1 MSIQKR
7 YVRYVS
13 QNILGMMGISLYILA
28 DTFFISMA
36 EGADGIT
43 ALNLVLPLYSVIYAI
58 GAMVGVGSAIR
69 FAIFRAKGESEAE
82 YYFSNAIMWLIMLSV
97 PFIIGGVWFPDA
109 IMQLLGADAAIVEVG
124 VPYTGTFLVFA
135 PFFMLN
141 YVFTAFVRNDNDPAL
156 AMAATL
162 TSSLC
167 NIVLDYVFMFPLGM
181 GMTGAA
187 FATGLSPVIGIA
199 ICGIHFLKKTNT
211 IRFVWQRPSV
221 RRWVTSCQLGVS
233 AFVGEL
239 SSGVTTAVY
248 NWLIL
253 QIAGNVGV
261 AAYGVVANTALVATS
276 MFNGVANGSQPLI
289 SESYGKGDEASVRK
303 VLKLSLGTAVAIA
316 VVLLGV
322 VVLFAEPIIAVF
334 NSENSLQLKEYAMVG
349 IKLYFVGFL
358 FAGMNI
364 AGCGYLSA
372 VGRAKEAFVT
382 SISRGI
388 AAIVVC
394 AIVLAMLFGMTGV
407 WLSFAAAELVTF
419 ILLGIILVNSLW
431 RR

>member
-109 IMQLLGADAAIVEVG
+109 IMRLLGADAAIVEVG

-141 YVFTAFVRNDNDPAL
+141 YVFTAFVRNDTDPAL

-187 FATGLSPVIGIA
+187 LATGLSPVIGIG
-199 ICGIHFLKKTNT
+199 ICSIHFLKKTNT

-233 AFVGEL
+233 AFIGEL

-253 QIAGNVGV
+253 EIAGNVGV

-382 SISRGI
+382 SISRGV

-419 ILLGIILVNSLW
+419 ILLGMILVNSLW